1 MGLARIAGTAFSGWG
16 PAFQTV
22 MMAIIMV
29 NMLTGPPFF
38 RAALIKVRCTQPL
51 CDGVF
56 CTSVGGWV
64 SL

>member
-38 RAALIKVRCTQPL
+38 RAALIKVSCKPIRL
-51 CDGVF
+51 
-56 CTSVGGWV
+56 S
-64 SL
+64 